1 MSAGGQ
7 FGPLAMDIERLCYT
21 GLPAADERFQSVI
34 RRQAVGQ
41 FANEFFNAY
50 LTTRGFFLKPCNC
63 FL

>member
-1 MSAGGQ
+1 
-7 FGPLAMDIERLCYT
+7 MDIERLRYA

-50 LTTRGFFLKPCNC
+50 LTTRGFFLKPRNC
-63 FL
+63 FLRKV